1 MLRCNHVL
9 LSKCFGLWKSLQQM
23 CVWSSNLLGV
33 ADDTF
38 SSTQSGWKV
47 AGCREMGTVS
57 CWIQH
62 QQMGKFTGKKG
73 ELAHQQLW
81 FYAVKKN
88 ADCQQTS
95 STKNMIDWE
104 IWYSTT
110 GNPSFGLKFRTFDS
124 RGMKMSTTNERNPW
138 NFILKKLC
146 LVFVLESSHWFIHWL
161 HPFQY
166 YAYNYIYTYI
176 HNM

>member
-9 LSKCFGLWKSLQQM
+9 LSKCLVYGKVYNK
-23 CVWSSNLLGV
+23 CVFEAQICWGCWWYFL
-33 ADDTF
+33 
-38 SSTQSGWKV
+38 STQSGWRLQDVEKWGRFP
-47 AGCREMGTVS
+47 AGFSINKWEIH
-57 CWIQH
+57 WE
-62 QQMGKFTGKKG
+62 KG

-166 YAYNYIYTYI
+166 YAYNYIYIYI
-176 HNM
+176 VYT